1 MSYFKLFAISFH
13 LYEAHGKILNVLT
26 NSDLRNVECI
36 RLALELRRLKSELV
50 LYITSVCTILP
61 IFIAVSILQCHI
73 SPRKREQV
81 VIDYSVLHALY
92 TKRYENDFL
101 IAVYLVGILYH
112 LQWFMLA
119 PFRVLNVFYLMFIGQ
134 LLHSVLTYS

>member
-61 IFIAVSILQCHI
+61 IFIAVSILQCQI

-81 VIDYSVLHALY
+81 VIDCSVLCALLSFMK
-92 TKRYENDFL
+92 TTFL
-101 IAVYLVGILYH
+101 IAVYLVGI
-112 LQWFMLA
+112 FT
-119 PFRVLNVFYLMFIGQ
+119 
-134 LLHSVLTYS
+134 TYSG